1 MTKLLDHRGAAYFA
15 AVLCTLLWG
24 TAFPFIKLGY
34 EAFEID
40 AVGSRLLFAGA
51 RFFIAGFMVFAVGF
65 ALRRKPLIPHSGDL
79 RPILLLGLVQT
90 AAQYIFTYIGIG
102 LTSGA
107 NTSIITACASFF
119 TVLGAAIF
127 FKSDRLNIQKLL
139 GCAVGFAGV
148 LIVNT
153 KGGFSPQ
160 TLLGDALILCSTV
173 SAAAGNLIAKKQMP
187 GRDPA
192 TVTAWQLM
200 LGGAVLTFTGII
212 NGGRLSLNLRGIMIL
227 LWLAL
232 VSAAAFTIWTAL
244 LKRYAAS
251 KISIF
256 NLLVPVFGTLLSGVM
271 LGEDVFRIE
280 IFISAALISAGIV
293 LVNYQQKSKQ

>member
-51 RFFIAGFMVFAVGF
+51 RFFIAG
-65 ALRRKPLIPHSGDL
+65 

-212 NGGRLSLNLRGIMIL
+212 NVGRLSLNLRGIMIL